1 MSSKSWG
8 IPELAL
14 RVEAAAQKF
23 FYRIGLFIADYPWWC
38 LIVST
43 IAAFLLSV
51 GVINFKEV
59 NDVRDHFSADNSPS
73 RFEFKVALE
82 FFKEL
87 GQPFHVIVAMLATD
101 RGSILRPGYI
111 DRALEIEEY
120 LQYKLRVEHEGR
132 YYTYSDFCGAQCET
146 SDAVSIFLNMY
157 RDVQHRGK
165 ANVKLTFPTMDVFGH
180 RVYLANNIFKV
191 QLNNRS
197 HLIEGAGLITIN
209 FHAIW
214 GNDTIHEVMSKWEHA
229 VLDYCLKTHNDSLIQ
244 LHTTSEGLMSEEV
257 RRTGIKAL
265 PLMSVTFFVIL
276 IFTVVTSLKRDP
288 VRSKPWEAFA
298 GVICPILSLCASFGL
313 LFWLGVEFLPIVTVV
328 PFLILAIGVDD
339 VFIFL
344 HSWHR
349 TDPELPLRERV
360 ATMLAD
366 AGPSISITSLTNL
379 LSFGIGIGTPT
390 PAIRV
395 FCLFTTVAVIFDY
408 LYQVIFYSA
417 IIMIGGIREDRK
429 LNAYVPCIKVPD
441 HRRIARESSLE
452 DKPHWRRTLDA
463 FGSRFVDNWV
473 DFSMSWTARI
483 GLTLVLA
490 GYWAVSIYGV
500 FQLQVGL
507 SSEKLFLDDS
517 PLLELVRLQTNII
530 FKEGGQMAVFI
541 NTPGDLR
548 EPDKIPKIMRILEHF
563 ERAEGSVGPSST
575 QMWLNTYLPFI
586 GLQNHGS
593 IDFNYK
599 YLPEFF
605 SLQEYHRWSHFVNLG
620 SDQDCAEE
628 RPTCINKFF
637 FSTGF
642 HNAVTW
648 RDRFVLLQNWRS
660 IAMEYQEFNLTV
672 YEDFSMYA
680 DQLLTIPPVT
690 VQTVGFA
697 LFCMIVVLILFT
709 PNLSTVIPGVGSV
722 LSINAGVFGLIFYWG
737 IDLDPISM
745 ASTLMAI
752 GFSVDFVAHIT
763 FHYYK
768 GEIADKR
775 ERLRHALVSIAWP
788 MVQAGSSTVLSLLV
802 LATIHAYMVQVFV
815 KVVTLVVCLGLLHG
829 LIVLPIIFAWIPF
842 NKFNGNHEVA
852 AKILRRKSSVAPTK
866 IAIRPVEPEAQP
878 PLAFLESLK
887 KKEIDVEEN
896 KPRKD
901 QGRG

>member
-8 IPELAL
+8 LRSLAL
-14 RVEAAAQKF
+14 IIEAAAQKF
-23 FYRIGLFIADYPWWC
+23 FYKIGLFVADFPIWC
-38 LIVST
+38 LAIST
-43 IAAFLLSV
+43 IGALLLGV

-73 RFEFKVALE
+73 RYEFKVALE
-82 FFKEL
+82 FFQEL
-87 GQPFHVIVAMLATD
+87 GSPFHVIVAMLATD
-101 RGSILRPGYI
+101 GGSILRPNYI

-120 LQYKLRVEHEGR
+120 LQYKLRVEHEDR

-265 PLMSVTFFVIL
+265 PLMSVTFIVIL
-276 IFTVVTSLKRDP
+276 AFTVLTSLKQDP

-349 TDPELPLRERV
+349 TDHELPLRERV
-360 ATMLAD
+360 AHMLAD

-379 LSFGIGIGTPT
+379 LSFGIGIWTPT

-408 LYQVIFYSA
+408 IYQIVFYSA
-417 IIMIGGIREDRK
+417 IIMLGGIREEK
-429 LNAYVPCIKVPD
+429 KINAYCYCLVVPD
-441 HRRIARESSLE
+441 EKRVAREASLE
-452 DKPHWRRTLDA
+452 EKPHWRRYVEA
-463 FGSRFVDNWV
+463 FGAKFVDYWV
-473 DFSMSWTARI
+473 DFSMSWSARI
-483 GLTLVLA
+483 GLITVLIT
-490 GYWAVSIYGV
+490 YWAISIYGV
-500 FQLQVGL
+500 SQIEVGL

-517 PLLELVRLQTNII
+517 PLLELVRLQTNVI

-541 NTPGDLR
+541 NSPGDLR

-620 SDQDCAEE
+620 ADNDCLAEK
-628 RPTCINKFF
+628 PDCISKFF

-648 RDRFVLLQNWRS
+648 KDRFVLLQNWRA
-660 IAMEYQEFNLTV
+660 IASEYQEFNLTV

-690 VQTVGFA
+690 IQTVGFA
-697 LFCMIVVLILFT
+697 LACMVVVLVLFT
-709 PNLSTVIPGVGSV
+709 PNLSTVIPGVCSV
-722 LSINAGVFGLIFYWG
+722 LSINCGVFGLIYYWG

-815 KVVTLVVCLGLLHG
+815 KVVTLVVLLGLIHG
-829 LIVLPIIFAWIPF
+829 LIILPIIFAWIPF
-842 NKFNGNHEVA
+842 NKFGTSASVR
-852 AKILRRKSSVAPTK
+852 KIVRRQSSISPTK
-866 IAIRPVEPEAQP
+866 LAIRPPEPEGLSPIAY
-878 PLAFLESLK
+878 LTSLK
-887 KKEIDVEEN
+887 KKELEIEEN
-896 KPRKD
+896 KPRLD